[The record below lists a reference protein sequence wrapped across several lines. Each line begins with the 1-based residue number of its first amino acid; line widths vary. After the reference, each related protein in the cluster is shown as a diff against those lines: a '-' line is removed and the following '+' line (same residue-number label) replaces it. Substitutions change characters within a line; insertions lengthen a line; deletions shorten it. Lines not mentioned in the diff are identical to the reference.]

1 MINQYEYIS
10 VARHSESFFPVHA
23 IVDRPY
29 FPRYSRETVDITTTN
44 FACNCVF
51 VTAYAL
57 ALVHINEGWTSL
69 KHRA

>member
-10 VARHSESFFPVHA
+10 VARHSESFFPLHA
-23 IVDRPY
+23 TVDRPY
-29 FPRYSRETVDITTTN
+29 FPRYSRETVDITTSN
-44 FACNCVF
+44 FACNFVF